1 MKYLSFVALFALL
14 NSVYAKPYL
23 PAEYYDPITCQLID
37 VNKNTQQSQEVIHQH
52 EPYVGIP
59 LNRNKKLISYDKFMN
74 SLEVSLGEYISDR
87 SRWAEREGIDNSLV
101 LNELNGILKIIRDNR
116 DIYNVSYSTLDLKN
130 ILKKGYHIN
139 NNEMLAMLE
148 VINIFIDDKEKS
160 SELLEELYERYIG
173 QISMIE
179 QGSVIAFLEYDGMY
193 FSMSGTKIAFH
204 PLEQCNGSYLYG
216 IYIE

>member
-1 MKYLSFVALFALL
+1 MTFIIAVQTKDSVIVAG
-14 NSVYAKPYL
+14 
-23 PAEYYDPITCQLID
+23 D
-37 VNKNTQQSQEVIHQH
+37 TQKFIFNNQSMVPSDGFIH
-52 EPYVGIP
+52 
-59 LNRNKKLISYDKFMN
+59 
-74 SLEVSLGEYISDR
+74 
-87 SRWAEREGIDNSLV
+87 
-101 LNELNGILKIIRDNR
+101 
-116 DIYNVSYSTLDLKN
+116 
-130 ILKKGYHIN
+130 
-139 NNEMLAMLE
+139 NEMLAMLE

-204 PLEQCNGSYLYG
+204 PLEQCNGSCLYG